1 MIAAC
6 PKCAARYRI
15 ERERLEAGGVRLRC
29 ARCEAVFRVRPP
41 VAVEAAKPGAAPVA
55 KPAALRRVAS
65 VGIDVGKRKPLLSRM
80 PC

>member
-15 ERERLEAGGVRLRC
+15 ERERLEAGAVRLRC

-41 VAVEAAKPGAAPVA
+41 LA
-55 KPAALRRVAS
+55 
-65 VGIDVGKRKPLLSRM
+65 
-80 PC
+80 